1 MMDDQP
7 ASKYWSVKL
16 QTGDQYISYKIDTDA
31 DVNVL
36 PKHLYCILSPRPKLK
51 QTQIKLQAYNGSQIP
66 VYGKCI
72 APILHKG
79 KKIHVMFIVVIF
91 KTVLIIGLNTSERS
105 IVVQRIFKVNVSD
118 LNDDSPITAAYILDD
133 YFDCIVDVGTLPVLL
148 TILN

>member
-1 MMDDQP
+1 MNRTPIKIPQMIVIFILVQWKLLMQTQKLLVSNLLRNLFRLIIYASDDDQP

-16 QTGDQYISYKIDTDA
+16 ETGDQYISYKIDTDA

-79 KKIHVMFIVVIF
+79 KRY
-91 KTVLIIGLNTSERS
+91 T
-105 IVVQRIFKVNVSD
+105 
-118 LNDDSPITAAYILDD
+118 
-133 YFDCIVDVGTLPVLL
+133 
-148 TILN
+148 